1 MTTSYTNNNRTHQER
16 LKRLTV
22 PIWDQPSHSLASGH
36 LGSPTIN
43 KLLKTPIAML
53 QPVTEVKQSS
63 DLSSVL
69 KCGPQ
74 ESGLEDEIVYMTS
87 AVDLACDS
95 FVLKG
100 LA

>member
-1 MTTSYTNNNRTHQER
+1 
-16 LKRLTV
+16 
-22 PIWDQPSHSLASGH
+22 
-36 LGSPTIN
+36 
-43 KLLKTPIAML
+43 ML

-74 ESGLEDEIVYMTS
+74 ESGLEGEIVYMTS
-87 AVDLACDS
+87 AVDLASDS